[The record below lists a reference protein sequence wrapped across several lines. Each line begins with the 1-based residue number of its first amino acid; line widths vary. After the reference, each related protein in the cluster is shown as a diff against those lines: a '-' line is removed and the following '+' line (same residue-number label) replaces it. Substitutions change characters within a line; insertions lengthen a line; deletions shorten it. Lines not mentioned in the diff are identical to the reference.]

1 MSKYKEAHELLNKV
15 WAYEYKRHTKSNK
28 DYITDLS
35 FQDIID
41 MSKKLQKTQSDRE
54 KMRNPTI
61 VK

>member
-41 MSKKLQKTQSDRE
+41 MSKKL
-54 KMRNPTI
+54 
-61 VK
+61 